1 MPLTLLDFIVIG
13 IMLISGLLALM
24 RGFTREI
31 LSLVAWIAAA
41 IATYF
46 VLKDGRITAWAHTN
60 LPYLENDK
68 VAMIAAGAFVFLI
81 VLIIISIVSVKISD
95 FVIDSQAGAFDR
107 TLGLFYGIV
116 RGLAFVA
123 IVFMFYVMWLVPES
137 KHEPWI
143 KNAATLPL
151 IKYGRDGLFNVLPV
165 EIQETLR
172 QSSIDEGLTPKTD
185 GKQDQPAIGYKNN
198 DNQGLENLIQ
208 GTGSDNQQPAF
219 GQSNGQ

>member
-95 FVIDSQAGAFDR
+95 FVIDSQAGVFDR
-107 TLGLFYGIV
+107 TLGRSMGSSAAWPLSPSYICSTSCGWYRNPSTN
-116 RGLAFVA
+116 RGSR
-123 IVFMFYVMWLVPES
+123 MPR
-137 KHEPWI
+137 PC
-143 KNAATLPL
+143 
-151 IKYGRDGLFNVLPV
+151 R
-165 EIQETLR
+165 
-172 QSSIDEGLTPKTD
+172 
-185 GKQDQPAIGYKNN
+185 
-198 DNQGLENLIQ
+198 
-208 GTGSDNQQPAF
+208 
-219 GQSNGQ
+219 